1 MLLNA
6 LAEMPAGL
14 SFTELLVKLDI
25 PKSSLHALL
34 STLAESRMV
43 VYYDVT
49 KTYGLGPKIW
59 EFSMAYYDRISVVPL
74 AWPYLQKLRGLFD
87 ETIQLAVRDG
97 TDVVYVSKIE
107 STRPIQLAS
116 HVGSRLPA
124 YATGLGKAMLAC
136 LPVTVIDQLY
146 PLSALQRF
154 TKNTIATVTQ
164 LKRVLTEIR
173 QVGYSEDHGE
183 YSPHVHCI
191 AVPIVGW
198 KQQLIGALSISGPE
212 GRFPLDRDG
221 MIAALRDTAQR
232 LSAQMGA
239 VDPEG
244 WRQVSDEKSADAEI
258 RPQLL

>member
-1 MLLNA
+1 
-6 LAEMPAGL
+6 
-14 SFTELLVKLDI
+14 
-25 PKSSLHALL
+25 
-34 STLAESRMV
+34 MV
-43 VYYDVT
+43 VYYDLT

-74 AWPYLQKLRGLFD
+74 AWPYLQRLRRMFD

-136 LPVTVIDQLY
+136 LPGTAIDQLY
-146 PLSALQRF
+146 PVSTLQQF
-154 TKNTIATVTQ
+154 TRNTIGTVTQ
-164 LKRVLTEIR
+164 LRTVLTEIR

-212 GRFPLDRDG
+212 GRFPVDRDV
-221 MIAALRDTAQR
+221 MIAALRDTAQH

-244 WRQVSDEKSADAEI
+244 WRQVSDEKSVDAEI